1 MRHRPDS
8 RTCLRHHL
16 RMPVLRALSL
26 RTVPLLL
33 ALLLLLLPAWA
44 AAQSAAA
51 PAAPASAAAATG
63 QETAPA
69 VMPGTGDAWVD
80 QHLADMGSYAQR
92 YPDSFM
98 DEVARYAGVRRGYVQ
113 ALLQVHGWHA
123 GTSISRVSGRRR
135 CSCPAATPC
144 ALSAA
149 TITTAGRV

>member
-1 MRHRPDS
+1 
-8 RTCLRHHL
+8 
-16 RMPVLRALSL
+16 MPVLRALSL

-44 AAQSAAA
+44 AAQSAPA
-51 PAAPASAAAATG
+51 PAPADAATG

-98 DEVARYAGVRRGYVQ
+98 DEVARYAGVHRGYVQ

-149 TITTAGRV
+149 TIKTAGRV